1 MSYNYAYSGNAGAPF
16 GRVAP
21 DYIIRKSGT
30 NYLAEPRFDHI
41 PLRDPDLGDVWDD
54 IYASAANSVITNCF
68 KDNGDP
74 WNTAR

>member
-1 MSYNYAYSGNAGAPF
+1 MSSGQAGEITSPL
-16 GRVAP
+16 RAP
-21 DYIIRKSGT
+21 DFTINIEGSRYVADGGRRYRPIR
-30 NYLAEPRFDHI
+30 H
-41 PLRDPDLGDVWDD
+41 PDLGDVWDD